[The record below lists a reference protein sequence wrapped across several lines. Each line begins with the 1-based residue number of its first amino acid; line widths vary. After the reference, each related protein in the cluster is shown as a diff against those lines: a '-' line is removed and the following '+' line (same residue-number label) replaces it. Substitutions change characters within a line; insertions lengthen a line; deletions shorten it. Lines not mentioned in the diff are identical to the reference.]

1 MKSIFRTLLLFALSM
16 VSFTPVKVIAQNTPH
31 KLVVQMVDNN
41 PKVQNGLIK
50 QLNNLKNGYGEEI
63 TIEIVC
69 HGPGLDLL
77 HKERSEY
84 REELLALK
92 ERGII
97 FVACENTLK
106 GRDIPREAIMEEFDF
121 VPMGIGEVMEK
132 QEQGWSYVKGGI

>member
-1 MKSIFRTLLLFALSM
+1 MKSIFRTLLFFALSM
-16 VSFTPVKVIAQNTPH
+16 VSFTPMKVIAQNTPH
-31 KLVVQMVDNN
+31 QLVVQMVDNN

-63 TIEIVC
+63 TIEVVC

>member
-1 MKSIFRTLLLFALSM
+1 MKSIFRTLLLFVLTI
-16 VSFTPVKVIAQNTPH
+16 VSFTPLKTFAQNTPH

-63 TIEIVC
+63 TIEVVC

>member
-1 MKSIFRTLLLFALSM
+1 MKSIFRTLLFFALSM
-16 VSFTPVKVIAQNTPH
+16 VSFTPMKVIAQNTPH
-31 KLVVQMVDNN
+31 QLVVQMVDNN

-63 TIEIVC
+63 TIEVVC

-97 FVACENTLK
+97 FMACENTLK

>member
-1 MKSIFRTLLLFALSM
+1 MKSIFRTLLLFVLTI
-16 VSFTPVKVIAQNTPH
+16 VSFTPLKTFAQNTPH

-63 TIEIVC
+63 TIEVVC

-84 REELLALK
+84 REDLLALK

-132 QEQGWSYVKGGI
+132 QEQGWSYMKGGI

>member
-1 MKSIFRTLLLFALSM
+1 MKTLVSYLTTAIVLVAIALPS
-16 VSFTPVKVIAQNTPH
+16 TLHAQTEH
-31 KLVVQMVDNN
+31 QLVVQMVDNN
-41 PKVQNGLIK
+41 PKVQKGLIK
-50 QLNNLKNGYGEEI
+50 QLNNLKDGYGNTI
-63 TIEIVC
+63 TIEVVC

-92 ERGII
+92 ERGIT
-97 FVACENTLK
+97 FLACENTLK
-106 GRDIPREAIMEEFDF
+106 GRDIPRDAIMEEFEF

>member
-1 MKSIFRTLLLFALSM
+1 
-16 VSFTPVKVIAQNTPH
+16 
-31 KLVVQMVDNN
+31 
-41 PKVQNGLIK
+41 
-50 QLNNLKNGYGEEI
+50 
-63 TIEIVC
+63 
-69 HGPGLDLL
+69 
-77 HKERSEY
+77 
-84 REELLALK
+84 LK

>member
-16 VSFTPVKVIAQNTPH
+16 VSFTPMKVIAQNTPH

-63 TIEIVC
+63 TIEVVC

-97 FVACENTLK
+97 FMACENTLK

>member
-1 MKSIFRTLLLFALSM
+1 MKSIFRTLLFFALSM
-16 VSFTPVKVIAQNTPH
+16 VSFTPMKVIAQNTPH
-31 KLVVQMVDNN
+31 KLVIQMVDNN

-63 TIEIVC
+63 TIEVVC
-69 HGPGLDLL
+69 HGPGLDFL

>member
-1 MKSIFRTLLLFALSM
+1 MKSIFRTLLFFALSM
-16 VSFTPVKVIAQNTPH
+16 VSFTPMKVIAQNTPH

-63 TIEIVC
+63 TIEVVC

-97 FVACENTLK
+97 FMACENTLK

>member
-1 MKSIFRTLLLFALSM
+1 MKSIFRTLLFFVLTI
-16 VSFTPVKVIAQNTPH
+16 VSFTPLKTFAQNTPH

-63 TIEIVC
+63 TIEVVC

-92 ERGII
+92 DRGII

>member
-16 VSFTPVKVIAQNTPH
+16 VSFTPMKVIAQNTPH

-63 TIEIVC
+63 TIEVVC

>member
-16 VSFTPVKVIAQNTPH
+16 VSFTPMKVIAQNTPH

-63 TIEIVC
+63 TIEVVC

-97 FVACENTLK
+97 FMACENTLK

-132 QEQGWSYVKGGI
+132 QEQGWTYVKGGI

>member
-16 VSFTPVKVIAQNTPH
+16 VSFTPMKVIAQNTPH

-41 PKVQNGLIK
+41 PKVQNGLLK

-63 TIEIVC
+63 TIEVVC

>member
-1 MKSIFRTLLLFALSM
+1 MKSIFRTLLLFVLSII
-16 VSFTPVKVIAQNTPH
+16 SFTPLKTFAQNTPH

-63 TIEIVC
+63 TIEVVC

-92 ERGII
+92 DRGII

>member
-16 VSFTPVKVIAQNTPH
+16 VSFTPMKVIAQNTPH

-63 TIEIVC
+63 TIEVVC

-97 FVACENTLK
+97 FMACENTLK

-121 VPMGIGEVMEK
+121 VPIGIGEVMEK

>member
-1 MKSIFRTLLLFALSM
+1 MQTFFRTFLALALGLLSFGPMALM
-16 VSFTPVKVIAQNTPH
+16 AQSTPH

-41 PKVQNGLIK
+41 TKVQNGLIK
-50 QLNNLKNGYGEEI
+50 QLNNLKDGYGENI
-63 TIEIVC
+63 TIEVVC

-97 FVACENTLK
+97 FLACENTLK
-106 GRDIPREAIMEEFDF
+106 GRDIPREDIMEEFDF

>member
-1 MKSIFRTLLLFALSM
+1 MKTLASYLTTAMILISMALST
-16 VSFTPVKVIAQNTPH
+16 SAHAQTEH
-31 KLVVQMVDNN
+31 QLVVQMVDNN
-41 PKVQNGLIK
+41 PKVQKGLIK
-50 QLNNLKNGYGEEI
+50 QLNNLKDGYGNSI
-63 TIEIVC
+63 TIEVVC

-77 HKERSEY
+77 HKERTAY

-97 FVACENTLK
+97 FLACENTLK
-106 GRDIPREAIMEEFDF
+106 GRDIPRDAIMEEFQF

>member
-16 VSFTPVKVIAQNTPH
+16 VSFTPMKVTAQNTPH

-63 TIEIVC
+63 TIEVVC

>member
-16 VSFTPVKVIAQNTPH
+16 VSFTPMKVIAQNTPH

-41 PKVQNGLIK
+41 PKVQNGLLK

-63 TIEIVC
+63 TIEVVC

-97 FVACENTLK
+97 FMACENTLK

>member
-1 MKSIFRTLLLFALSM
+1 MKSIFRTLLFFALSM
-16 VSFTPVKVIAQNTPH
+16 VSFTPMKVIAQNTPH

-63 TIEIVC
+63 TIEVVC

>member
-1 MKSIFRTLLLFALSM
+1 MKSIFRTLLLFVLTI
-16 VSFTPVKVIAQNTPH
+16 VSFTPLKTFAQNTPH

-63 TIEIVC
+63 TIEVVC

-77 HKERSEY
+77 HKERSGY

>member
-1 MKSIFRTLLLFALSM
+1 MKSIFRALLLFVLSII
-16 VSFTPVKVIAQNTPH
+16 SFTPFKTFAHNTPH
-31 KLVVQMVDNN
+31 KLVVQMVDNY

-63 TIEIVC
+63 TIEVVC

-92 ERGII
+92 DRGII